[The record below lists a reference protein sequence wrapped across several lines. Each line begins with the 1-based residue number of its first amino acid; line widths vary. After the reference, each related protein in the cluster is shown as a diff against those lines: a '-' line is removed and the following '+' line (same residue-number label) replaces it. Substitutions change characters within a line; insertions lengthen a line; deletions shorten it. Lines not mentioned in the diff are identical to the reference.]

1 MHAPQHKTKLKRE
14 FLQVRGRL
22 SAQQCEKQHNACTSA
37 QNKPER
43 EFLQVR
49 GRLSAQQCE
58 KQHNACTSAQNK
70 TEERILAGAWQVVC
84 TAR

>member
-1 MHAPQHKTKLKRE
+1 MHAPQHKTKQK
-14 FLQVRGRL
+14 
-22 SAQQCEKQHNACTSA
+22 
-37 QNKPER
+37 R

-84 TAR
+84 TAM